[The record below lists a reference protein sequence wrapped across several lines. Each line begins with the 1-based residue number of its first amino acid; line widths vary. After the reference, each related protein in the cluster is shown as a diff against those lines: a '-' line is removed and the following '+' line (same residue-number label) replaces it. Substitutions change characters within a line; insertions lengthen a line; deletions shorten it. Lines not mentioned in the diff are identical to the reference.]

1 MSTRSMILAY
11 THSEKLKTALLW
23 ATQLIELHIG
33 QAETQR
39 TGSAALIR
47 AVVSMI
53 ANEIQLAGQVA
64 PDEQWE
70 SVAKHVNLGLVMID
84 SGVVSEATF
93 HLTKALSHVT
103 TIGQRSMQRLIDQ
116 GLL

>member
-1 MSTRSMILAY
+1 MNTRSLILAY
-11 THSEKLKTALLW
+11 SHSEKLKTALLW
-23 ATQLIELHIG
+23 ASQLVDMSVG
-33 QAETQR
+33 QPEEQR
-39 TGSAALIR
+39 SGSSALIR
-47 AVVSMI
+47 AVVAMI
-53 ANEIQLAGQVA
+53 SSEIQLAGQLA

-84 SGVVSEATF
+84 SGVVSEASF

-103 TIGQRSMQRLIDQ
+103 TIGQRSMQKLLDH

>member
-1 MSTRSMILAY
+1 MILAY

-39 TGSAALIR
+39 TGSAPLIR

-64 PDEQWE
+64 PDGQWE